1 MIGGVWMKNDYY
13 EIAYT
18 NLRFLEHAFVTD
30 FYNDIAVNCQQV
42 VEKML
47 KSVIDE
53 VASSQDCEIDR
64 LMKSHNLRALYDEIH
79 KIVPYFVLDRGSLSM
94 LKDYYFDAK
103 YPGEN
108 FVTVTREECQ
118 DCVDILYTVIEQ
130 VNKFREKNNL
140 SVYEIKKKSLIA
152 MNFFE

>member
-13 EIAYT
+13 EIAYA
-18 NLRFLEHAFVTD
+18 NLRFLEHASVTD

-42 VEKML
+42 AEKML

-64 LMKSHNLRALYDEIH
+64 LMKSNNLRALYDEIH

-103 YPGEN
+103 YPGDN

-118 DCVDILYTVIEQ
+118 DCVDILYAVIEQ

-140 SVYEIKKKSLIA
+140 SIYEIKKKSLTA